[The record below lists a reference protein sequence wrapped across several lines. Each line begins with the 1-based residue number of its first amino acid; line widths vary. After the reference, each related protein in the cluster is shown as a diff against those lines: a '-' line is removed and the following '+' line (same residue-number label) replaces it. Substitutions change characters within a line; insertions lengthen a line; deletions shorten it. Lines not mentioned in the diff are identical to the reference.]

1 MSEND
6 TPAPFSLA
14 EVLTGGLVTSFGLFV
29 AWEASTY
36 RIGTVAAMGS
46 GFFPLALGIMLAA
59 FGVAITLHAVRM
71 SGPKLG
77 IPIRPLASI
86 SAGMLAWGLMAERFG
101 LVPATVALVAI
112 ASLAEERYRPMTVVL
127 LAAGLS
133 IMGVLVFVRGLMI
146 PLPLI
151 RW

>member
-1 MSEND
+1 
-6 TPAPFSLA
+6 
-14 EVLTGGLVTSFGLFV
+14 
-29 AWEASTY
+29 
-36 RIGTVAAMGS
+36 
-46 GFFPLALGIMLAA
+46 
-59 FGVAITLHAVRM
+59 
-71 SGPKLG
+71 
-77 IPIRPLASI
+77 
-86 SAGMLAWGLMAERFG
+86 
-101 LVPATVALVAI
+101 VPATVALVAI